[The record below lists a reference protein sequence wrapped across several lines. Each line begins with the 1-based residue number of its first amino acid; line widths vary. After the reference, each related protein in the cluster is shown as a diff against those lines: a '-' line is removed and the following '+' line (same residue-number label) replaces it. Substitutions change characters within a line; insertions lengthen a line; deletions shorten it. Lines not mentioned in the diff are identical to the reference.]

1 MQKAVALRYS
11 QELPAPLILA
21 KGKGALAERIRRV
34 AAQNDIRIV
43 TSPELADSLVELPL
57 GSLIPEEFYQVVA
70 EILVFVRTVST
81 GKG

>member
-11 QELPAPLILA
+11 RELPAPVVLA
-21 KGKGALAERIRRV
+21 KGKGVLAERIRRV

-43 TSPELADSLVELPL
+43 ASPDLADSLVELPL

-70 EILVFVRTVST
+70 EILVFVRTVSAA
-81 GKG
+81 KG

>member
-1 MQKAVALRYS
+1 MKKAVALRYS
-11 QELPAPLILA
+11 RELPAPVILA

-43 TSPELADSLVELPL
+43 ASPELADSLVELPL